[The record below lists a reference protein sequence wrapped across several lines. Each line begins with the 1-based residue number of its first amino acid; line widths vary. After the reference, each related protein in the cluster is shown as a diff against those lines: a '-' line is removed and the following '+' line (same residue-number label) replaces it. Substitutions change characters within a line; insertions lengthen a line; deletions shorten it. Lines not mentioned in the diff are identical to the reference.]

1 MSREMENVDALP
13 VAERPPIG
21 SQRRSLADLVT
32 NRIADEIVSGGLPAG
47 SRLTEVALA
56 ERLGVSRSPIREALR
71 NLSREG
77 LVDLIPRRGA
87 QVAHVSSTDAV
98 HLYEC
103 RMLLEPEACRRA
115 VPFLTDADLATLEAL
130 LVDMRS
136 ADAGAGMSQFL
147 AANHDYHR
155 RWLRACPNPILPELI
170 ELTWLRTE
178 RYWRLFKYLSADYI
192 EGSVAYHQR
201 LHATIADRDG
211 DEAAETLGQLLRFAL
226 SQLTAYLGTR

>member
-1 MSREMENVDALP
+1 MSPEMENLDELGIVGPAL
-13 VAERPPIG
+13 IG
-21 SQRRSLADLVT
+21 QQHQSLADFVT
-32 NRIADEIVSGGLPAG
+32 DRIADEIVSGGLPAG
-47 SRLTEVALA
+47 SRLTEIALA

-87 QVAHVSSTDAV
+87 QVAGVSSTDAV
-98 HLYEC
+98 RLYEC
-103 RMLLEPEACRRA
+103 RMLLEPEACRGA
-115 VPFLTDADLATLEAL
+115 VAVVTDQDLATLQAL

-136 ADAGAGMSQFL
+136 ADAGAGMSRFL
-147 AANHDYHR
+147 AANHGYHR
-155 RWLRACPNPILPELI
+155 RWLSACPNPILRELI

-178 RYWRLFKYLSADYI
+178 RYWRLFKFLPADYI

-201 LHATIADRDG
+201 LHAAIADHDA
-211 DEAAETLGQLLRFAL
+211 DQAAKTLRELLAFAL